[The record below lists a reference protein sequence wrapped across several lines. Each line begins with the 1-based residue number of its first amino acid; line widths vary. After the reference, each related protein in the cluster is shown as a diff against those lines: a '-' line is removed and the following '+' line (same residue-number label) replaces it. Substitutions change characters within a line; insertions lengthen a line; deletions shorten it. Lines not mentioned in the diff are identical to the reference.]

1 MHLEALSKF
10 NHLREYLPQIH
21 QPCIRICRTASGI
34 QKANNTVG
42 FVTGGLTFTC
52 AKNNFLDLHT
62 YPRPK
67 KDPKH
72 NEIVG
77 VEQVFAANKFTVNV
91 GKSPYGTGARL
102 DFNVGAAGTNYINP
116 SLVIPE
122 PAYND
127 LGVIGVSRLG
137 DGSNYRYWNRS
148 IT

>member
-1 MHLEALSKF
+1 MVFK
-10 NHLREYLPQIH
+10 QI
-21 QPCIRICRTASGI
+21 
-34 QKANNTVG
+34 TVG

-91 GKSPYGTGARL
+91 GKSPYGTGARI
-102 DFNVGAAGTNYINP
+102 DFSVGAAGTNYINP
-116 SLVIPE
+116 NLIIPE
-122 PAYND
+122 PAYQD

-137 DGSNYRYWNRS
+137 DGQLQILEQVYYLILVWVNVHVVTS
-148 IT
+148 IDL